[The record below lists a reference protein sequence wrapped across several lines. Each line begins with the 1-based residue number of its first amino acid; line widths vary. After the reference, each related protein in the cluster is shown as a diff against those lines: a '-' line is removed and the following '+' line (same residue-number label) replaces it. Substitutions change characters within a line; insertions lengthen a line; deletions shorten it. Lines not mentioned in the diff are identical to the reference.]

1 MHPVTLDRRAL
12 AIALMSMLC
21 GCASY
26 HPLPLE
32 SAQPL
37 PSSVPRITIDPRQ
50 MPLPELRHHA
60 FDPSNGLDA
69 EELAMLAVVNNP
81 ELKLARED
89 ARIKRAQAFASR
101 LLPDPQL
108 AATADRPTSSD
119 PSLVTAYSLGL
130 SEDITAL
137 LTYSARRAAA
147 DAEAKNVDLGLLWQ
161 EWQVV
166 TKARLLYVQLSGSQK
181 QLAVL
186 EENRR
191 LFADRYA
198 RTQKAL
204 DEGLVTL
211 DAVTPNLAALQDM
224 TRQIHD
230 VERTRNG
237 LAHDLNSLLGL
248 APEASVPLQGTAEP
262 PPLDEQAI
270 LARLPEL
277 PKRRPDLVAL
287 RYGYQAQDERYRAAI
302 LGQFPTFT
310 LGFTRARDTSN
321 IPTVGLGVTL
331 SLPFFDANR
340 GKIRVAEAT
349 RARLHDEY
357 AIRIEQADAQIRR
370 LLDEQRINVR
380 QLDEVDRGLAEL
392 GEASRRART
401 AFAAHAIDAL
411 AFTSLQSSY
420 LAKRIEK
427 ISLEQSILE
436 QRVALENLIGRPLP

>member
-1 MHPVTLDRRAL
+1 MPMLRPSLMLLIAL
-12 AIALMSMLC
+12 A

-26 HPLPLE
+26 RPLPLG
-32 SAQPL
+32 SPQPM
-37 PSSVPRITIDPRQ
+37 PSSAARVTIDPRE
-50 MPLPELRHHA
+50 MPLPELRDQV
-60 FDPSNGLDA
+60 FDASNGLGV

-119 PSLVTAYSLGL
+119 PSLVTAYNVGL

-137 LTYSARRAAA
+137 LTYSARRGAAG
-147 DAEAKNVDLGLLWQ
+147 AEVKSVDLGLLWQ

-166 TKARLLYVQLSGSQK
+166 TKARLLYVRLTQSQK

-186 EENRR
+186 EENRS

-198 RTQKAL
+198 RTKKAL

-211 DAVTPNLAALQDM
+211 DAVTPNLTALQDM

-230 VERTRNG
+230 LERTKNG
-237 LAHDLNSLLGL
+237 LAHDLNALLGL
-248 APEASVPLQGTAEP
+248 APEANVPLEGTVELA
-262 PPLDEQAI
+262 PLDEQAI
-270 LARLPEL
+270 LARLGEL

-310 LGFTRARDTSN
+310 LGFTRARDVSN
-321 IPTVGLGVTL
+321 VPTLGLGITL
-331 SLPFFDANR
+331 SLPFFDGNR

-357 AIRIEQADAQIRR
+357 AIRIQQADAEIRR
-370 LLDEQRINVR
+370 LLDEQRINLR

-392 GEASRRART
+392 ADASRKAKA
-401 AFAAHAIDAL
+401 AFAARAIDAL
-411 AFTSLQSSY
+411 AFTGLQSSY

-436 QRVALENLIGRPLP
+436 QRVALENLIGRPVP

>member
-1 MHPVTLDRRAL
+1 MRFLGAAL
-12 AIALMSMLC
+12 LSGAAA

-26 HPLPLE
+26 RPLPLE
-32 SAQPL
+32 GTQPL
-37 PSSVPRITIDPRQ
+37 PASVPRITIYPRDL
-50 MPLPELRHHA
+50 PLPELRQHV
-60 FDPSNGLDA
+60 FDASNGLDA
-69 EELAMLAVVNNP
+69 EEVAMLAVVNNP
-81 ELKLARED
+81 DLKLARED

-137 LTYSARRAAA
+137 LTYSARRSVAG
-147 DAEAKNVDLGLLWQ
+147 AEVKGVDLGLLWQ

-166 TKARLLYVQLSGSQK
+166 TKARLLYVRLTQSQK

-198 RTQKAL
+198 RTKKAL

-211 DAVTPNLAALQDM
+211 DAVTPNLTALQDM

-248 APEASVPLQGTAEP
+248 APEAGVPLEETVDL

-270 LARLPEL
+270 VARLPEL
-277 PKRRPDLVAL
+277 PNRRPDLVAL
-287 RYGYQAQDERYRAAI
+287 RYAYQAQDERYRAVI

-321 IPTVGLGVTL
+321 IATVGLGITL
-331 SLPFFDANR
+331 SLPFFDGNR
-340 GKIRVAEAT
+340 GKIRVEQAT

-357 AIRIEQADAQIRR
+357 AIRSQQADAEIRR
-370 LLDEQRINVR
+370 LLDEQRINLR

-392 GEASRRART
+392 AEASRKAKT
-401 AFAAHAIDAL
+401 AFAARAIDAL
-411 AFTSLQSSY
+411 AFTGLQSSY